1 MAKNLK
7 RFYQAWELRQQGKK
21 LHEIAQIMGFKSG
34 ENARRM
40 IAFVDFKIAS
50 NQPKSNELK
59 KLVLKYQASV

>member
-1 MAKNLK
+1 MRKNLK
-7 RFYQAWELRQQGKK
+7 HYYQAWELRQQGKK